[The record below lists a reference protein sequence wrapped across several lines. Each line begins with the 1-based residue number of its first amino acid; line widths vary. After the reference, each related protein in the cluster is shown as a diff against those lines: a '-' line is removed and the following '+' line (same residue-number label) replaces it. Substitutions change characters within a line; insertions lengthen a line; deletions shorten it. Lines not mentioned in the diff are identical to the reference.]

1 MKALYQ
7 YAKIAQ
13 NLQHNTRQLFALGLL
28 CFYLKV

>member
-13 NLQHNTRQLFALGLL
+13 SLQHNMRPYCVCTQKFE
-28 CFYLKV
+28 CN